1 MGSHR
6 ARNRRCRSC
15 PFWPARWKLL
25 CDQGADGRFDS
36 GGDWMDA
43 PGVKPKVPHAGLG
56 TGVEQLAPD
65 ASEGTFDIPVTP
77 EVSAIVAR
85 DGARQ
90 TRMLA
95 IAVAGAIAFGQLLGL
110 GLYLWNSPREFWVY
124 LLGAGIGALSALMI
138 GIVGVVIGA
147 LARRDR
153 RELTYLRTTGPV
165 RLDSIQGGFILRLA
179 DRSFI
184 VDSKR
189 VAPALRDLDW
199 ASIDYSRH
207 AHVVLAVRN
216 RGGVDVYCV
225 DGYRRPLPFGSND
238 INAPSCLSIARG

>member
-1 MGSHR
+1 MRILGWVLIGLGIGGASLALFGPRGGSFSAVRALTVGLILVGTGWTLR
-6 ARNRRCRSC
+6 AR
-15 PFWPARWKLL
+15 
-25 CDQGADGRFDS
+25 G
-36 GGDWMDA
+36 
-43 PGVKPKVPHAGLG
+43 PGVKPKVPYAGLG
-56 TGVEQLAPD
+56 TALEQLAPD

-90 TRMLA
+90 TRGLA
-95 IAVAGAIAFGQLLGL
+95 IAVAGAIGFGQLLGL
-110 GLYLWNSPREFWVY
+110 VLYLWNSPREFWVY

-153 RELTYLRTTGPV
+153 RELTYLRTTGPI

-179 DRSFI
+179 ERSFT

-216 RGGVDVYCV
+216 QAGVDVYCV
-225 DGYRRPLPFGSND
+225 DGYRRPV
-238 INAPSCLSIARG
+238 AVR